1 MSPKRR
7 KLWDRGPRLKAPKSI
22 AKTDSNRFQVLSDME
37 DDNSSIEENENV
49 EESVK
54 VPPIIVD
61 IVHSFT
67 EIIKLLGS
75 TCKYKRMS
83 IGTKVMPN
91 TLPDYNETIKNF
103 KSNDIKFF
111 THPVKDGKS
120 FKLMLFGLPQLDIK
134 TIVEEFQNAFNIIP
148 TKVIEVKTNR
158 SNPDD
163 ALYMLEFDKSQVS
176 KREVIKI
183 RYFYGIVVHW
193 RNPRRN
199 AKGPTQCTKC
209 TMFGHG
215 SSNCF
220 RKSACLG
227 CGGPHDYSTCQ
238 LNKTNHDGPVI
249 YKCFNCMKNKL
260 KNINHRADDVN
271 CPSRHEYLEIRQ
283 RVTRNQKSFRG
294 NQNTDQDPFIWD
306 EDFPQL
312 HNSTDELPSCSK
324 AQINYSKHF
333 NPSKTNINQS
343 RDKDDLSN
351 DKLLEIFFSAI
362 DALEKCKTKFD
373 KMRVLGMMLKHVI

>member
-37 DDNSSIEENENV
+37 DDISSIEENENV

-75 TCKYKRMS
+75 ICKYKRMS

-324 AQINYSKHF
+324 A
-333 NPSKTNINQS
+333 
-343 RDKDDLSN
+343 
-351 DKLLEIFFSAI
+351 
-362 DALEKCKTKFD
+362 
-373 KMRVLGMMLKHVI
+373 